1 MQKTR
6 AEHGTTGTEE
16 AQTLLFKTRENQSNK
31 LNS

>member
-6 AEHGTTGTEE
+6 AEHGTSGTEE
-16 AQTLLFKTRENQSNK
+16 TQTLLSKTRENQLNK

>member
-6 AEHGTTGTEE
+6 AEHGTAGTEE
-16 AQTLLFKTRENQSNK
+16 AQTLLSKTRENQSNK